1 MFKDDQES
9 ALAAIMIGLP
19 AGCVIGFLSEFLLV
33 EVQLY
38 MALFL
43 IVSAGFTY
51 SVLVFKTH
59 SKKELLPCC
68 FKDVAV
74 VAQHVNQVFADI
86 ENKDTIKNKQ

>member
-43 IVSAGFTY
+43 IVSASFIYT
-51 SVLVFKTH
+51 VLVSNTH

-74 VAQHVNQVFADI
+74 VDVAQNVNQVFADM
-86 ENKDTIKNKQ
+86 ENKDTIKK